1 MLKEFKDFAVK
12 GNAIDMAIGVIIGG
26 AFGKI
31 VTSIVNDLIMPIFGF
46 LTAGMD
52 FKELKLVLSQAVV
65 ENGVVKKPEAAITYG
80 NFLQNIL
87 DFLLIS
93 FSIFLFIRLLTNAK
107 AKLLQTFEANK
118 EEEEAEEEEKQP
130 TTEELLTEIRDLL
143 AEKSTPQKDE

>member
-65 ENGVVKKPEAAITYG
+65 ENGVVIKPEAAITYG
-80 NFLQNIL
+80 NFLQNVL

-118 EEEEAEEEEKQP
+118 EEEEAEEDEKQP

>member
-65 ENGVVKKPEAAITYG
+65 ENGVVIKPEAAITYG